1 MIERYTLPEMGALW
15 SESNKLQMWLKVE
28 LTVCEA
34 MQELNLI
41 SLDVLHKI
49 KNGVNLNIDR
59 MKAIEKKTHHDIIA
73 FIESLSE
80 GMGEESRFI
89 HLGLTSSDI
98 LDTANA
104 LLMKQSLDMIKK
116 DSEDLMIVL
125 KEKAFLYKDTVM
137 IGRTHGIHAEP
148 VTLGL
153 KFALWYSEFGR
164 HLQRLQE
171 AYRRIAVG
179 KISGAVGTYSNMTP
193 EIEIIVCRKLGL
205 APADISTQIIQRDTY
220 AEYLFLL
227 ALIASTMEKVA
238 TEIRNLQKT
247 EVRELEE
254 PFAKGQKGSSA
265 MPHKR
270 NPVKCEQLCGLARLV
285 RSYVLL
291 GLENQALWHER
302 DISHSSAE
310 RIALPDASIT
320 VDYMLHLLSDVVK
333 SIMVYPEK
341 MQSNLNLLS
350 GLIFSSG
357 LLTELMKSGMSRN
370 DAYALIQ
377 ELAMEGWEKKNFYE
391 AVVHNE
397 KIQKLISEQ
406 KIKEICQPE
415 YYIRYR
421 DYIFQRVFNTQD
433 TTP

>member
-1 MIERYTLPEMGALW
+1 
-15 SESNKLQMWLKVE
+15 
-28 LTVCEA
+28 
-34 MQELNLI
+34 
-41 SLDVLHKI
+41 
-49 KNGVNLNIDR
+49 
-59 MKAIEKKTHHDIIA
+59 
-73 FIESLSE
+73 
-80 GMGEESRFI
+80 
-89 HLGLTSSDI
+89 
-98 LDTANA
+98 
-104 LLMKQSLDMIKK
+104 
-116 DSEDLMIVL
+116 
-125 KEKAFLYKDTVM
+125 
-137 IGRTHGIHAEP
+137 
-148 VTLGL
+148 
-153 KFALWYSEFGR
+153 
-164 HLQRLQE
+164 
-171 AYRRIAVG
+171 
-179 KISGAVGTYSNMTP
+179 
-193 EIEIIVCRKLGL
+193 
-205 APADISTQIIQRDTY
+205 
-220 AEYLFLL
+220 
-227 ALIASTMEKVA
+227 
-238 TEIRNLQKT
+238 
-247 EVRELEE
+247 
-254 PFAKGQKGSSA
+254 

-302 DISHSSAE
+302 EISHSSAE

-341 MQSNLNLLS
+341 MQSNLNLLR